1 VLLGIPK
8 AAWVSGDFRRRDQES
23 SPRLCA
29 EEIHATLDANGGSMV
44 GAEQDV
50 LRSLERLARQP
61 DLLAVTLPRSSAH
74 GLDGGWLYWDGE
86 INILHARFPEGVE
99 VPVHDHGTWE
109 IVGVYAGELEYRGY
123 KRLDDGSRPGHADL
137 ELTDE
142 RVLRA
147 GEFSVVPPPPD
158 DVHGFRPRNGEMTL
172 IGVIH
177 GQYGEERNYFDV
189 ESGSCVRQSQFAWKR
204 DLGR

>member
-1 VLLGIPK
+1 MS
-8 AAWVSGDFRRRDQES
+8 ADS
-23 SPRLCA
+23 SPRDQRFSPRRCA
-29 EEIHATLDANGGSMV
+29 GQIHAALEANHGDMT
-44 GAEQDV
+44 GAEHDV
-50 LRSLERLARQP
+50 LRSLQRLAQQP
-61 DLLAVTLPRSSAH
+61 DLLAVTLPRASAH

-86 INILHARFPEGVE
+86 INILNARFPEGIE

-109 IVGVYAGELEYRGY
+109 IVGVYAGELEYRAY
-123 KRLDDGSRPGHADL
+123 KRLDDGSCEGYADL

-158 DVHGFRPRNGEMTL
+158 DAHGFRPRNGEMTM

-189 ESGSCVRQSQFAWKR
+189 EGRSCVRQSQFAWKR
-204 DLGR
+204 SLGR